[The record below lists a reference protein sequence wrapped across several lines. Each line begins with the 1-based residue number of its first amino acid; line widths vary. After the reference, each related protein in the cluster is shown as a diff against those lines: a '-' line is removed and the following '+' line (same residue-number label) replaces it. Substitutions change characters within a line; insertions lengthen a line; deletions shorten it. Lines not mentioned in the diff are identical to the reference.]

1 MLRLLSY
8 QFFLRIQPI
17 IARKCQYYIFVNSC
31 VPKSYRGDIFRT
43 NVVSVKVDSN
53 ISNSTADS
61 MQFVVPLE

>member
-8 QFFLRIQPI
+8 QFFLHIQQI
-17 IARKCQYYIFVNSC
+17 IARKCQYYIFVNSY